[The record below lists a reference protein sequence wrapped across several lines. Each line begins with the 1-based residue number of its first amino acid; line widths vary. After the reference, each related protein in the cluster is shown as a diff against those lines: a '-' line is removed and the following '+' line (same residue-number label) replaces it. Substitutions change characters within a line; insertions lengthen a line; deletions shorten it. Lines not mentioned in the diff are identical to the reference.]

1 MAKMRTRIWITT
13 SVVTKKTSWEVPA
26 MEIQILVREPIS
38 WLQMPAN
45 INLLMGNIYKETQ
58 INKIAR
64 SWTNPL
70 PWIKPL
76 RAF

>member
-1 MAKMRTRIWITT
+1 MAKMRTWIWITT
-13 SVVTKKTSWEVPA
+13 SVATKKMSWEAPA

-38 WLQMPAN
+38 WMEIQAS
-45 INLLMGNIYKETQ
+45 INLLMVNICKTSQ